1 MPITLLCPRLTC
13 RAVLKVPDHVRGKRV
28 RCGECGITLV
38 VPGGQG
44 EAPAKGTPAKRTPAD
59 QKPAS

>member
-38 VPGGQG
+38 VPGGK
-44 EAPAKGTPAKRTPAD
+44 EPAPAKRAPVD
-59 QKPAS
+59 EKPAS